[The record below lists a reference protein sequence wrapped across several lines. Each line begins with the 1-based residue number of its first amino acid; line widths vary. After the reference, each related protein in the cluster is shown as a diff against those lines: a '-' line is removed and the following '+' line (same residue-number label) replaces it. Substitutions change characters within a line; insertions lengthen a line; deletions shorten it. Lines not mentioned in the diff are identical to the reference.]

1 MFTAILPV
9 PGREGDPVGMGLGG
23 ENQELGV
30 DNLKMPSKAPV
41 PPWMPFKV
49 SILEPG
55 LWWVSSPGQ
64 AQSLVLELLFI
75 KSTLLKA

>member
-49 SILEPG
+49 SILEP
-55 LWWVSSPGQ
+55 
-64 AQSLVLELLFI
+64 
-75 KSTLLKA
+75 